1 MNLSFVKPDMR
12 RGCESKSV
20 ELGGN
25 FLKLLF
31 SCGRGDRIIKQQHTE
46 GKDEWKKM
54 YLNTMKENGIIGA
67 QYRHA
72 YQVLYGLSRHY
83 EVCTVKDDTIIWTC
97 TSVEELELKLKVGQL
112 RSEMEWVY
120 GELNKARN
128 EIKHLKRA
136 REEGECF

>member
-1 MNLSFVKPDMR
+1 MNMSFVKPDMR
-12 RGCESKSV
+12 RGCESKSID
-20 ELGGN
+20 LGGN
-25 FLKLLF
+25 FLKLLL
-31 SCGRGDRIIKQQHTE
+31 SCGRGDRIIKQYTE
-46 GKDEWKKM
+46 AKDQWKKM
-54 YLNTMKENGIIGA
+54 YLNTMKENGISGA
-67 QYRHA
+67 KYRHA

-97 TSVEELELKLKVGQL
+97 KSVEELELKLKVGQL

-120 GELNKARN
+120 GELNKAHN